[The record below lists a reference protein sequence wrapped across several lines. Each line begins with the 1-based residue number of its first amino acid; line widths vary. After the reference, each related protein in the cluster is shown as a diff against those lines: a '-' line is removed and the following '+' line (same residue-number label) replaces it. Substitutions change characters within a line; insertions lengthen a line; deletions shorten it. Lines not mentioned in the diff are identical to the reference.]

1 MAEEKPAFE
10 GFAVVEQM
18 GHNRYAGKISEFVL
32 GGASLIRIEVPEIPE
47 RKVKRRRAWDPNTG
61 EYYDKPQEVEETIPG
76 RQAFTKF
83 IGPNSVFSITPCT
96 EEVARAAAEQMRAE
110 PITCVQMPERLAIAA
125 GAVGEDAGDDVPETE
140 SQGTAVEDADPEG
153 QF

>member
-1 MAEEKPAFE
+1 MSEQQQPAFD
-10 GFAVVEQM
+10 GWALVEQM

-47 RKVKRRRAWDPNTG
+47 RTEGHEVWEDGR
-61 EYYDKPQEVEETIPG
+61 YVMKPRVIPG
-76 RQAFTKF
+76 RQGFTKF
-83 IGPNSVFSITPCT
+83 IGPASIFAITPCT

-110 PITCVQMPERLAIAA
+110 PITCVQMPERPAIAA
-125 GAVGEDAGDDVPETE
+125 AIGESDTDPDD
-140 SQGTAVEDADPEG
+140 SDPEG